1 MIERA
6 RDLQRTLPGG
16 QETQNDDPW
25 SKCRGVAF
33 VVLKYFP
40 GVQPLSLVGL
50 GVLGILCAAWH
61 PVAGQ
66 SVQRVAP
73 GKLVC
78 PLGHALQAIDFKPGW
93 KRPAGHRA
101 QTDLWFDAAL

>member
-1 MIERA
+1 M
-6 RDLQRTLPGG
+6 LRTLPGG

-25 SKCRGVAF
+25 SKCPGVAF

-40 GVQPLSLVGL
+40 GVQPLSLVGRSVGL
-50 GVLGILCAAWH
+50 GVLGIFCAAWH
-61 PVAGQ
+61 PEAGQ
-66 SVQRVAP
+66 SVQLVAP

-78 PLGHALQAIDFKPGW
+78 PLGHTLQAIDFKPGW

-101 QTDLWFDAAL
+101 QTDWWFDAAL